1 METVSL
7 VRDGYT
13 SMISPKLFYRT
24 FALTLVTAIG
34 LVACA
39 PEIGSKEWCEDL
51 KQKPKSDWT
60 AYEAKEFAKSCV
72 L

>member
-1 METVSL
+1 
-7 VRDGYT
+7 
-13 SMISPKLFYRT
+13 MISPKLFYLT

-39 PEIGSKEWCEDL
+39 PEIGSTEWCEDL

-60 AYEAKEFAKSCV
+60 DYEAKKFAKSCV
-72 L
+72 I

>member
-1 METVSL
+1 
-7 VRDGYT
+7 
-13 SMISPKLFYRT
+13 MISPKSFYFA
-24 FALTLVTAIG
+24 FALTLVTSIG
-34 LVACA
+34 LTACS

-60 AYEAKEFAKSCV
+60 AYDAKEFAKSCV

>member
-1 METVSL
+1 
-7 VRDGYT
+7 
-13 SMISPKLFYRT
+13 MISPKLSYLT
-24 FALTLVTAIG
+24 FALTLVTSIG

-60 AYEAKEFAKSCV
+60 AYEAKKFAKSCV

>member
-1 METVSL
+1 
-7 VRDGYT
+7 
-13 SMISPKLFYRT
+13 MILPKLFFLT
-24 FALTLVTAIG
+24 FALTLVTSIG
-34 LVACA
+34 LTACA

-51 KQKPKSDWT
+51 TQKPKSDWT

>member
-1 METVSL
+1 
-7 VRDGYT
+7 
-13 SMISPKLFYRT
+13 MISAKLLYLT
-24 FALTLVTAIG
+24 FALTLVISIG

-60 AYEAKEFAKSCV
+60 AYEAKKFAKSCV

>member
-1 METVSL
+1 
-7 VRDGYT
+7 
-13 SMISPKLFYRT
+13 MISPKLFYLT
-24 FALTLVTAIG
+24 FGLTLVTAIG

-60 AYEAKEFAKSCV
+60 AYDAKEFAKSCV

>member
-1 METVSL
+1 
-7 VRDGYT
+7 
-13 SMISPKLFYRT
+13 MISPKLLYLT
-24 FALTLVTAIG
+24 FALTLVTSIG

-60 AYEAKEFAKSCV
+60 AYDAKEFAKSCV

>member
-1 METVSL
+1 
-7 VRDGYT
+7 
-13 SMISPKLFYRT
+13 MISAKLLYLT
-24 FALTLVTAIG
+24 FALTLVISIG

-60 AYEAKEFAKSCV
+60 AYEAKQFAKSCV

>member
-1 METVSL
+1 M
-7 VRDGYT
+7 RA
-13 SMISPKLFYRT
+13 KLSYLT
-24 FALTLVTAIG
+24 FALTLVTSIG

-60 AYEAKEFAKSCV
+60 AYEAKKFAKSCV

>member
-1 METVSL
+1 
-7 VRDGYT
+7 
-13 SMISPKLFYRT
+13 MISPKLFYLT

-51 KQKPKSDWT
+51 KQKPKSEWS
-60 AYEAKEFAKSCV
+60 AYDAKEFAKSCV